1 VILLKLKS
9 SKIKFA
15 SLEILTAPRLP
26 DNLQFLNIRVLKDVR
41 LLMKA
46 NEELPFTISPT
57 IKFVSLVRL
66 DKLAGIGPSKEFPW
80 STLQVHAFRKE
91 VIPYQI
97 HL

>member
-1 VILLKLKS
+1 LSGHFTLNFRKENNNIINWDNGPLTY

-57 IKFVSLVRL
+57 ILVIVFRTSVILTSLT
-66 DKLAGIGPSKEFPW
+66 F
-80 STLQVHAFRKE
+80 
-91 VIPYQI
+91 
-97 HL
+97 